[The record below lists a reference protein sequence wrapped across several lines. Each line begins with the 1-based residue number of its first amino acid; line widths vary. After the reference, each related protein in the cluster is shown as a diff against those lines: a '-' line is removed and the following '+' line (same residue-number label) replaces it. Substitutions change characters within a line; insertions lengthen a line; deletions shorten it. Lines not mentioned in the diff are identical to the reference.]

1 MRYSD
6 MVILLRATQGWDE
19 EFRAVLEQEGIPVYI
34 TAKTGYFAATE
45 VQELLQ
51 ALRVLD
57 NPRQDIPLYGMLKS
71 VFGGFSEEEIAL
83 LRAGGGRLSLYEALR
98 VWERGENQE
107 SDQEA
112 GPADE
117 GLRERVRGFLEKLR
131 RYRSYTVYMP
141 IRELLQRLVE
151 DHDYLNYV
159 TALPAGG
166 KRRAN
171 VEMLFTK
178 ASDFEKTSYFGLF
191 HFVRYMEQL
200 EKYDVDYGEADMLD
214 ENADVVRIMSIHKS
228 KGLEFAVT
236 FVSGLAKRFSVRD
249 YSQAMIADMD
259 MGVGVTYVQ
268 PEKRVRN
275 KTLRQKVIARKMREE
290 NLAEELRVL
299 YVALTR
305 AREKLILTA
314 ALDNAQEKWE
324 AAKEY
329 PAEMLSY
336 PDYIEAG
343 SYLDFLMPILAGTDL
358 QVRIVGREDLE
369 AEELAEQFDMAGG
382 LEALQYAADY
392 ADEAAAERLR
402 DRLGFMYPHRNLEN
416 LYTKT
421 TVSELKIAAMADR
434 DEAAFHAFEER
445 EIVPYIP
452 AFRRE
457 REKVSGAVRG
467 NAFHRAMELLDF
479 QQILG
484 GQFAEL
490 PAEYADYCR

>member
-1 MRYSD
+1 MVDTVNSVFRRMMSRRIGGIDYDDRAALYAGAEYPEASDNQSEFLLVEKPGKGEELNARQVEALAVAKRIKELRRGFQVLDKESGKLRPVRYSD

-83 LRAGGGRLSLYEALR
+83 LRAGGGRLSLYEALC

-107 SDQEA
+107 SEQEA
-112 GPADE
+112 GLADE

-249 YSQAMIADMD
+249 YSQAM
-259 MGVGVTYVQ
+259 
-268 PEKRVRN
+268 
-275 KTLRQKVIARKMREE
+275 
-290 NLAEELRVL
+290 
-299 YVALTR
+299 
-305 AREKLILTA
+305 
-314 ALDNAQEKWE
+314 
-324 AAKEY
+324 
-329 PAEMLSY
+329 
-336 PDYIEAG
+336 
-343 SYLDFLMPILAGTDL
+343 
-358 QVRIVGREDLE
+358 
-369 AEELAEQFDMAGG
+369 
-382 LEALQYAADY
+382 
-392 ADEAAAERLR
+392 
-402 DRLGFMYPHRNLEN
+402 
-416 LYTKT
+416 
-421 TVSELKIAAMADR
+421 
-434 DEAAFHAFEER
+434 
-445 EIVPYIP
+445 
-452 AFRRE
+452 
-457 REKVSGAVRG
+457 
-467 NAFHRAMELLDF
+467 
-479 QQILG
+479 
-484 GQFAEL
+484 
-490 PAEYADYCR
+490 